1 MILQFWLASILLL
14 IITMAAVILFFVKAN
29 KKHAYNSTQTSRNQ
43 LNKALYE
50 VRLAE
55 IERDDAQGVVLDKE
69 RLISELQHN
78 LLDDI
83 NDANEPAMH
92 KPQKWLWLPAAIVLL
107 FGSVAMYWSVGAYQE
122 VDSWQKTVA
131 RYPALEA
138 KLFSGEDVRPTE
150 QELRD
155 LMLGL
160 RTHLSAQPND
170 ADGWLLHSRLSM
182 VFKDTDAA
190 LDAIKKAYQ
199 LQPKSTDIR
208 LVYIQLKM
216 QMGDAYSQNQA
227 NYMLQNLLTDEPNNL
242 EAWSMSAFMALE
254 NENYATAIKRWEKM
268 LTLLDANSEKANML
282 KGSIAYAQEKM
293 SEANNQ
299 VNPFTDENQ
308 QATEQ
313 QNTEPQTTVKA
324 IGQTYHV
331 EIALAEQVSIPENG
345 FLIVYAQ
352 SVAGPPMPI
361 AALKMNLPSFPIM
374 VELSDANSM
383 MEGVKLSDY
392 PEFIIKARV
401 SVNGNVNNKEGDWQG
416 KSEKIT
422 TGKAETIKLLISEK
436 L

>member
-14 IITMAAVILFFVKAN
+14 IITIAVVILFFVKAN

-55 IERDDAQGVVLDKE
+55 IESDDAQGVVLDKE
-69 RLISELQHN
+69 QLISELQHN

-83 NDANEPAMH
+83 KDTNEPAMH

-107 FGSVAMYWSVGAYQE
+107 FGSVAMYWSVGSYQE
-122 VDSWQKTVA
+122 VDSWQKTVE
-131 RYPALEA
+131 RYPALQA
-138 KLFSGEDVRPTE
+138 KLFGDEDIRPTE

-160 RTHLSAQPND
+160 RTHLSAQPDD
-170 ADGWLLHSRLSM
+170 ADGWLLYSRLAM
-182 VFKDTDAA
+182 VFKDLESA
-190 LDAIKKAYQ
+190 LDAVKKAYQ
-199 LQPKSTDIR
+199 IDSESADIR
-208 LVYIQLKM
+208 LEYIQLKM
-216 QMGDAYSQNQA
+216 QMGDAYSQSQA
-227 NYMLQNLLTDEPNNL
+227 NYMLKNLLTDYPDNL
-242 EAWSMSAFMALE
+242 QAWSMYAFIALE
-254 NENYATAIKRWEKM
+254 NDDYAIAIQRWEKM
-268 LTLLDANSEKANML
+268 LTLMDADSEKADMIR
-282 KGSIAYAQEKM
+282 GSIAYAEQKMLNSDQENVSNGTNQQVVEQEK
-293 SEANNQ
+293 
-299 VNPFTDENQ
+299 
-308 QATEQ
+308 
-313 QNTEPQTTVKA
+313 TEPQSTVKA
-324 IGQTYHV
+324 IGQTYLV
-331 EIALAEQVSIPENG
+331 NIDIAEQVNIPENG
-345 FLIVYAQ
+345 FLFVYAQ

-361 AALKMNLPSFPIM
+361 AALKMSLPSFPVV

-401 SVNGNVNNKEGDWQG
+401 SVDGNVNNKADQWQG